1 MGWCKGVDYKFQ
13 PRLYLGKCFKFAP
26 QNVQFF
32 PPICLL
38 FSTDVCVYGATH
50 ISYLPQG
57 SSVFNRLL
65 CRVKNP
71 GKVKALQCEVNL
83 GQSSPLGGSW
93 PASSVSF
100 QWDFSLPSQH
110 IYMDFYTTSI
120 AFHTALYLTFRIWQC
135 ICRDCFYQY
144 RAWFHSF

>member
-1 MGWCKGVDYKFQ
+1 MSWCKGVDCKFQ

-71 GKVKALQCEVNL
+71 GKVKAPQCEVNL
-83 GQSSPLGGSW
+83 AQSSPLGGITI
-93 PASSVSF
+93 PAY
-100 QWDFSLPSQH
+100 
-110 IYMDFYTTSI
+110 IYMDFYTTAI
-120 AFHTALYLTFRIWQC
+120 AFHTALCLTFPIWQC
-135 ICRDCFYQY
+135 ICRDCLYQY